1 MVQARIYRPAKTSM
15 QSGKARTRGWV
26 LEFCP
31 KDESLFIDPLM
42 GWRGSRDTLRQVR
55 LTFRSLESAM
65 AYAKE
70 RSLTV
75 QVETAHSPTTPPKNY
90 ANNFRHDRVG

>member
-1 MVQARIYRPAKTSM
+1 MVQARIYRPAKTAM
-15 QSGKARTRGWV
+15 QSGKVRSRQWI

-31 KDESLFIDPLM
+31 KDVSFIDPIM
-42 GWRGSRDTLRQVR
+42 GWYGSKDMYHQLR

-70 RSLTV
+70 RNLIV
-75 QVETAHSPTTPPKNY
+75 QVETAHAPLSIPKNY
-90 ANNFRHDRVG
+90 AENFRYDRVG